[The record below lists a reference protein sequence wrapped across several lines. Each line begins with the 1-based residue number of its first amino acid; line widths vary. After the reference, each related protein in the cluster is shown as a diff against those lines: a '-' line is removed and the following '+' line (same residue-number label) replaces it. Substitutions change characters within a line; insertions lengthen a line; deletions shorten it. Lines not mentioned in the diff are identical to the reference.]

1 MESDNK
7 KESKFELRSEKV
19 RSIVGQIPSVLI
31 RYGIT
36 VFFIIL
42 GCLFVIAYFMPY
54 KQIYSGRA
62 IFNKT
67 DDVASD
73 SIDIQILLIFEGK
86 ISGNMNGQKIRIK
99 SYYNEFEGKVIN
111 ISPVIDRQGKQKAVC
126 RFKKSETESVEDQ
139 TVDFNIIR
147 SSGSIF
153 TRIFKNSI

>member
-7 KESKFELRSEKV
+7 QERKFELRSEKV
-19 RSIVGQIPSVLI
+19 RSIVGQIPNALI

-36 VFFIIL
+36 VFCIIL
-42 GCLFVIAYFMPY
+42 VCLFAIAYFMPY

-67 DDVASD
+67 DDVESD
-73 SIDIQILLIFEGK
+73 SIDTQILLIFDGK
-86 ISGNMNGQKIRIK
+86 ISGNMNGQKILIK
-99 SYYNEFEGKVIN
+99 SYYNEFEGKVID
-111 ISPVIDRQGKQKAVC
+111 ISPVIDSRGRQKAVC

-147 SSGSIF
+147 SSGSIL
-153 TRIFKNSI
+153 TRILKNSI